1 MVPYTVNVVL
11 HVNNQLGN
19 FSKAISMKIA
29 LKLLGLMLFFCAGQL
44 IAQVPGNVM
53 MSDPDQDGG
62 QTIMQDPPTDDITD
76 KRTIETVRILP
87 YDPVREADIFWE
99 KRIWRVID
107 IREKMNLPFA
117 YPERPFFQILQEAA
131 ENEEINVYSVED
143 DKFTHRLSPEE
154 VASMGAS
161 VDTVTTFDPVTYEE
175 KIQVVRNELN
185 PSDIKRY
192 RIKEVWFFDEETST
206 MQVRILGIAPLLDVK
221 DENGNF
227 KYEQLMFWVYY
238 PEARQILAREKVF
251 TAGNDAAPI
260 TWESLLEMRYFSSY
274 IFKESNVHDRRLSD
288 YVQGVDLL
296 MEADKIKQ
304 TIFNFEHDLWEY

>member
-1 MVPYTVNVVL
+1 
-11 HVNNQLGN
+11 
-19 FSKAISMKIA
+19 MKIA
-29 LKLLGLMLFFCAGQL
+29 LKLLALALFFCANL
-44 IAQVPGNVM
+44 LNAQVPT
-53 MSDPDQDGG
+53 P
-62 QTIMQDPPTDDITD
+62 TIMTESGTAPISEEQEPPNDDITN

-87 YDPVREADIFWE
+87 YDDVREADIFWE

-117 YPERPFFQILQEAA
+117 YPERPFFTILMDAA
-131 ENEEINVYSVED
+131 ESGEINVYSVED
-143 DKFTHRLSPEE
+143 DKFTQRLPAEE
-154 VASMGAS
+154 VASMGAT
-161 VDTVTTFDPVTYEE
+161 VDTVIVFDPVTYEE
-175 KIQVVRNELN
+175 KQQIVRNELN
-185 PSDIKRY
+185 PEDIKRY

-221 DENGNF
+221 DENDNF
-227 KYEQLMFWVYY
+227 KYEKALFWVYY

-251 TAGNDAAPI
+251 TYGNDAAPI
-260 TWESLLEMRYFSSY
+260 TWESLMEMRFFSSY
-274 IFKESNVHDRRLSD
+274 IYKESNVHDRRLQE